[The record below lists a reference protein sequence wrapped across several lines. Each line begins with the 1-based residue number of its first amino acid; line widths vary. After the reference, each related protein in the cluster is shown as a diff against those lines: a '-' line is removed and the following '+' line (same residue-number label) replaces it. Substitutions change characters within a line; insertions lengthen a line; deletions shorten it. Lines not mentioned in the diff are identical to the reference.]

1 MTFWESETEIQEGF
15 DAKFSPRKE
24 GERFIWKNL
33 VSLDDDADDDD
44 ADDDDADDDAD
55 DDGLSPNQ
63 ATLHLVRN
71 EQ

>member
-1 MTFWESETEIQEGF
+1 MILALTFWESETEIQEGF

-44 ADDDDADDDAD
+44 ADDD
-55 DDGLSPNQ
+55 GLSPNQ